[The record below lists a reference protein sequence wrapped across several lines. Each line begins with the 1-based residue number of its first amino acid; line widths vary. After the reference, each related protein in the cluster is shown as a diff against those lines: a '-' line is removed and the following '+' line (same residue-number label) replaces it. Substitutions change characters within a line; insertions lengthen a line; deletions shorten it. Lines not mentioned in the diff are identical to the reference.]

1 MTERPTVRIEPRA
14 LERLARD
21 LMVAA
26 GADAGHAAVAAELFV
41 EADLHG
47 VGAQG
52 VDYLY
57 YAMDG
62 LKRGLIDGAA
72 TPIIT
77 RETPGAAL
85 IDGRR
90 GIGQVAALE
99 AVDIVARKARETGSA
114 AVAIGNSTD
123 IFRIGAFAMRLAKAG
138 LIGFVTTSGPPLV
151 HPHGGRERLL
161 STNPLAI
168 GIPRR
173 GDPFVLDMATS
184 ALASRGPARRPIMA
198 KRCRPAPAS
207 TARGGRP
214 PMPAP
219 SARAARSARSAV
231 IRASASGWPWRCS
244 AGRYRLRHRSR
255 ARRLAGRGRE
265 PLAGP
270 FLHGG
275 RSVELV
281 NADEFLDRTEWYI
294 GVIKNSALAEGYD
307 VIHIPF
313 ERSAA
318 AARRQRQHGIA
329 ILDETWRVLQRL
341 AAENGVALPQPCPA
355 RRA

>member
-184 ALASRGPARRPIMA
+184 ALAS
-198 KRCRPAPAS
+198 
-207 TARGGRP
+207 
-214 PMPAP
+214 
-219 SARAARSARSAV
+219 
-231 IRASASGWPWRCS
+231 
-244 AGRYRLRHRSR
+244 SR
-255 ARRLAGRGRE
+255 ARQAAYYGEAVPPGSGLDSKGRPTTHARAIREGGALSPLGGHKGFGLGLALALLCGPLTGSGIGPELAGWQAEGER
-265 PLAGP
+265 
-270 FLHGG
+270 
-275 RSVELV
+275 RSQGHFFMAVDPSSFV
-281 NADEFLDRTEWYI
+281 NADEFLDRTEWYV

-341 AAENGVALPQPCPA
+341 AAENGVALPAPLPG
-355 RRA
+355 

>member
-1 MTERPTVRIEPRA
+1 MSVRPTIRIEARA

-21 LMVAA
+21 LLVAA
-26 GADAGHAAVAAELFV
+26 GADPRHAEIAAELFV

-62 LKRGLIDGAA
+62 LKRGLIDGSA
-72 TPIIT
+72 TPTIA
-77 RETPGAAL
+77 RETASSVL

-90 GIGQVAALE
+90 GIGQVAALL
-99 AVDIVARKARETGSA
+99 AVDLLARKARETGTA
-114 AVAIGNSTD
+114 TVAIGNSTD

-173 GDPFVLDMATS
+173 GEPFMLDMATS
-184 ALASRGPARRPIMA
+184 ALASSRARQA
-198 KRCRPAPAS
+198 AYY
-207 TARGGRP
+207 GEEVP
-214 PMPAP
+214 PG
-219 SARAARSARSAV
+219 
-231 IRASASGWPWRCS
+231 SGLDS
-244 AGRYRLRHRSR
+244 AGRPTNDAR
-255 ARRLAGRGRE
+255 AIRQGGALSPLGGHKGFGLALAMALLCGPLSGSGIGPELAGWQAEGETRTQGHFFFAID
-265 PLAGP
+265 PA
-270 FLHGG
+270 
-275 RSVELV
+275 SLV
-281 NADEFLDRTEWYI
+281 DPQEFLDRTEWYI
-294 GVIKNSALAEGYD
+294 DVIKSSALAEGHD
-307 VIHIPF
+307 AIHIPF

-318 AARRQRQHGIA
+318 AARHQGEHGIA
-329 ILDETWRVLQRL
+329 VLDETWRVLQRL
-341 AAENGVALPQPCPA
+341 AAENGVAMPTPM
-355 RRA
+355 

>member
-1 MTERPTVRIEPRA
+1 LSERPTIRIEARA

-21 LMVAA
+21 LLVAA
-26 GADAGHAAVAAELFV
+26 GADVRHATIAAELFV

-62 LKRGLIDGAA
+62 LKRGLIDGTAVPTIA
-72 TPIIT
+72 
-77 RETPGAAL
+77 RETASSVL
-85 IDGRR
+85 IDGHR
-90 GIGQVAALE
+90 GIGQVAALL
-99 AVDIVARKARETGSA
+99 AVDLLIRKARETGTA
-114 AVAIGNSTD
+114 TVAIGNSTD
-123 IFRIGAFAMRLAKAG
+123 IFRIGAFAMRLAGAG

-184 ALASRGPARRPIMA
+184 ALAS
-198 KRCRPAPAS
+198 
-207 TARGGRP
+207 
-214 PMPAP
+214 
-219 SARAARSARSAV
+219 
-231 IRASASGWPWRCS
+231 
-244 AGRYRLRHRSR
+244 SR
-255 ARRLAGRGRE
+255 ARQAAYYGEEVPPGSGLDSKGRPTNDARAIRQGGALSPLGGHKGFGLGLAMGLLCGPLTGSGIGPELAGWQAEGE
-265 PLAGP
+265 T
-270 FLHGG
+270 
-275 RSVELV
+275 RSQGHFFFAIDPASLV
-281 NADEFLDRTEWYI
+281 DPQEFLDRTEWYI
-294 GVIKNSALAEGYD
+294 DVIKSSALAEGYD
-307 VIHIPF
+307 AIHIPF

-318 AARRQRQHGIA
+318 AARHQREHGIA

-341 AAENGVALPQPCPA
+341 AAENGVALPTPG
-355 RRA
+355 

>member
-1 MTERPTVRIEPRA
+1 LSQRPTIRIEAPA
-14 LERLARD
+14 LERLTCD
-21 LMVAA
+21 LLVAA
-26 GADAGHAAVAAELFV
+26 GADRGHAAIAAELFV

-57 YAMDG
+57 YAVDS

-72 TPIIT
+72 TPVIA
-77 RETPGAAL
+77 RETPSTAL

-90 GIGQVAALE
+90 GIGQVAALL
-99 AVDIVARKARETGSA
+99 AVDLLVRKARETGSA
-114 AVAIGNSTD
+114 AIAIGNSTD

-184 ALASRGPARRPIMA
+184 ALAS
-198 KRCRPAPAS
+198 
-207 TARGGRP
+207 
-214 PMPAP
+214 
-219 SARAARSARSAV
+219 
-231 IRASASGWPWRCS
+231 
-244 AGRYRLRHRSR
+244 SR
-255 ARRLAGRGRE
+255 ARQAAYYGEEVPPGSGLDSEGRPTTDARAIRQGGALSPLGGHKGFGLGLAMGLLCGPLTGSGIGPELAGWQAEGE
-265 PLAGP
+265 T
-270 FLHGG
+270 
-275 RSVELV
+275 RSQGHFFSAVDPASFV
-281 NADEFLDRTEWYI
+281 GMNEFLDRTEWYI
-294 GVIKNSALAEGYD
+294 DVIKSSALAEGYD
-307 VIHIPF
+307 AIHIPF

-318 AARRQRQHGIA
+318 AARHQRQHGIA

-341 AAENGVALPQPCPA
+341 AAENGVKLPA
-355 RRA
+355 VRE

>member
-1 MTERPTVRIEPRA
+1 LSERPTIRIEARE

-21 LMVAA
+21 LLVAA
-26 GADAGHAAVAAELFV
+26 GAEAGHAAIAAELFV

-72 TPIIT
+72 TPTIAH
-77 RETPGAAL
+77 ETQSTAL
-85 IDGRR
+85 IDGHR
-90 GIGQVAALE
+90 GIGQVAALL
-99 AVDIVARKARETGSA
+99 AVDLLVRKARETGTAS
-114 AVAIGNSTD
+114 VAIGNSTD

-184 ALASRGPARRPIMA
+184 ALAS
-198 KRCRPAPAS
+198 
-207 TARGGRP
+207 
-214 PMPAP
+214 
-219 SARAARSARSAV
+219 
-231 IRASASGWPWRCS
+231 
-244 AGRYRLRHRSR
+244 SR
-255 ARRLAGRGRE
+255 ARQAAYYGEEVPPGSGLDSQGRPTTDAREIRQRGALSPLGGHKGFGLALAMALFCGPLTGSGIGPELAGWQAEGE
-265 PLAGP
+265 T
-270 FLHGG
+270 
-275 RSVELV
+275 RSQGHFFWGVDPASFV
-281 NADEFLDRTEWYI
+281 DPQEFLDRTEWYI
-294 GVIKNSALAEGYD
+294 GVIKNSALAEGHD
-307 VIHIPF
+307 AIHIPF
-313 ERSAA
+313 ERSTA
-318 AARRQRQHGIA
+318 AARQQRLHGIA
-329 ILDETWRVLQRL
+329 ILDETWKVLQRL
-341 AAENGVALPQPCPA
+341 AAENSVTLPIVRQ
-355 RRA
+355 